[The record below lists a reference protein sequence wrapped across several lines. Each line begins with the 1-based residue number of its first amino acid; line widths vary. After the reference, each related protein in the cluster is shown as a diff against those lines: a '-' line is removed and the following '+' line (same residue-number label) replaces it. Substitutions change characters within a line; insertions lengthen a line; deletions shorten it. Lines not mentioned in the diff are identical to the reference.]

1 MPLKQLIGILAAL
14 AIGHDAAFLF
24 AQSADKLRT
33 EFQSLGIGIGGDV
46 DACLVLEVGFDEVIQ
61 VRQVLL
67 CAVRHA
73 DHIVPSRHDE
83 REGIHFALG
92 DDALRGVAD
101 VVDAPRH
108 EPCILFEHEVLRP
121 VAVLAVHEFA
131 LHGVG
136 KDDAL
141 LNFIRLRHGAANF
154 NDAFRFGCFGR
165 DSSVREPPAH
175 IFVERF
181 LVGEATGFLT
191 GPRLLPIFRLRC
203 VCYFLGLAEEEA
215 CIAMVAVGD
224 TPFPIDRQR
233 LVLRMM
239 LPFFVTFR
247 TELLLLPVIGKAEV
261 FQFFVVYFHNR
272 YSIFLPLAKGARGM
286 FHRIW
291 FSMRIVSLRREHP
304 PAPLRKGEKQLITQ
318 NS

>member
-46 DACLVLEVGFDEVIQ
+46 HPLLVLQMRLDEAVQ

-108 EPCILFEHEVLRP
+108 EPCILFEHKVLRP

-131 LHGVG
+131 LHRIGE
-136 KDDAL
+136 DDAFL
-141 LNFIRLRHGAANF
+141 YLFRLRHLAAYLD
-154 NDAFRFGCFGR
+154 DAFRFGYLGR
-165 DSSVREPPAH
+165 DAPVREPPAH
-175 IFVERF
+175 IFVQRF
-181 LVGEATGFLT
+181 LVGEATGGLV
-191 GPRLLPIFRLRC
+191 GLRLLPVFRLRC
-203 VCYFLGLAEEEA
+203 VCHLFGLAEEEA
-215 CIAMVAVGD
+215 LAAVMAMGDALFPIHRQGFVPFVGAVG
-224 TPFPIDRQR
+224 
-233 LVLRMM
+233 M
-239 LPFFVTFR
+239 TFR
-247 TELLLLPVIGKAEV
+247 TELLFLPVIGNTEC
-261 FQFFVVYFHNR
+261 FQFLIINFQTHN
-272 YSIFLPLAKGARGM
+272 S
-286 FHRIW
+286 
-291 FSMRIVSLRREHP
+291 
-304 PAPLRKGEKQLITQ
+304 
-318 NS
+318 